1 MSVARG
7 RDVIRHQQPIAVFDS
22 GLGGLTVVRALRRR
36 LPDESI
42 VYFGDTA
49 RVPYGPKSA
58 EVVTRFTRE
67 IIHFLLRFD
76 PKCIVLAC
84 NTASAVALP
93 KLDGRYEV
101 PVIGTIGPG
110 AAAAVEA
117 AGDGLIAVIA
127 TEATIAS
134 NQYRNVIQG
143 LNPRVRVV
151 QKACP
156 LFVPLVEEGRDER
169 NGVVRAAVAEYLEP
183 VRRLRPAVAVL
194 GCTHYPLLRG
204 ALADF
209 MGEQTVL
216 IDTGDATAAAVERLL
231 RGADALSGDPGAGRL
246 LCYVS
251 DDPQR
256 FGSLSARFLGHPIM
270 DVVRVC
276 PEEFYVEPAPVERMR
291 VSA

>member
-1 MSVARG
+1 MLTT
-7 RDVIRHQQPIAVFDS
+7 HQPIGVFDS

-36 LPDESI
+36 LAGESI
-42 VYFGDTA
+42 IYFGDTA
-49 RVPYGPKSA
+49 RVPYGPKSPQ
-58 EVVTRFTRE
+58 VVTRYTRE

-76 PKCIVLAC
+76 PKCIVVAC

-93 KLDGRYEV
+93 ELESEFDV
-101 PVIGTIGPG
+101 PIIGTIGPG
-110 AAAAVEA
+110 AAAAVAA
-117 AGDGLIAVIA
+117 AGEGLVAILA

-134 NQYRNVIQG
+134 NQFRNVIQS
-143 LNPRVRVV
+143 LNPRLKVV

-169 NGVVRAAVAEYLEP
+169 NAVVQAAVAEYLEP

-204 ALADF
+204 AIADCL
-209 MGEQTVL
+209 GEEVAL
-216 IDTGDATAAAVERLL
+216 IDTGDATAAAVENLL
-231 RGADALSGDPGAGRL
+231 EGCDALSTAPGAGRL

-256 FGSLSARFLGHPIM
+256 FGSLSARFLGHPFM

-276 PEEFYVEPAPVERMR
+276 PEEFFIEPVPAPAPALRA
-291 VSA
+291 SA